1 MVKHLLEDK
10 NAPQSLIIPSVTV
23 LEIQKLTDYVFYLLH
38 YRDTSVFACL
48 DGKEH
53 FVKMN
58 QMNVIQNLVKTMA
71 PAWIFSTA
79 IGKHCIF
86 SLYHCVSGVT
96 DLYIQLLL
104 YFSTWGIECYYT
116 KMSKQLVSWMY
127 CFTAHT
133 YYVRRHNCR

>member
-10 NAPQSLIIPSVTV
+10 NVQQTLIIPSVTV
-23 LEIQKLTDYVFYLLH
+23 LKIRKVTVFFLIH
-38 YRDTSVFACL
+38 CRHTSVFACL

-58 QMNVIQNLVKTMA
+58 QMNVIQNLAKTTA

-79 IGKHCIF
+79 IGKRCIF
-86 SLYHCVSGVT
+86 SLCHCVPVVT
-96 DLYIQLLL
+96 DLCIQLLL

-116 KMSKQLVSWMY
+116 KMSKQLV
-127 CFTAHT
+127 T
-133 YYVRRHNCR
+133 